1 MSQTSYAVDQA
12 AGKEGAL
19 YDSGVN
25 DVMSFNNPVDV
36 IPFGKFV
43 VRSTGD
49 DECKLPAASTDI
61 TVATNALGLALAVQN
76 VEQNSSGVAQ
86 YVAKS
91 QVSVLKKG
99 RAWVKVEEAVTVGS
113 TVHVRYAA
121 GGNGVGSFGDTT
133 GTSERA
139 PLAGAK
145 YLSAAAANALAQIE
159 FDL

>member
-1 MSQTSYAVDQA
+1 MSQLSYAVDMA
-12 AGKEGAL
+12 AGKEGGL
-19 YDSGVN
+19 YDAGEN
-25 DVMSFNNPVDV
+25 DVLSFLNPVDV
-36 IPFGKFV
+36 IPFGKLV
-43 VRSTGD
+43 VRDAED

-61 TVATNALGLALAVQN
+61 TDVTKALGLALALQN
-76 VEQNSSGVAQ
+76 IEQSTSGVAQ

-91 QVSVLKKG
+91 VVSVLRKG
-99 RAWVKVEEAVTVGS
+99 RAWVKVEETVTVNS

-145 YLSAAAANALAQIE
+145 YLTGASANGLAVVE
-159 FDL
+159 FNL